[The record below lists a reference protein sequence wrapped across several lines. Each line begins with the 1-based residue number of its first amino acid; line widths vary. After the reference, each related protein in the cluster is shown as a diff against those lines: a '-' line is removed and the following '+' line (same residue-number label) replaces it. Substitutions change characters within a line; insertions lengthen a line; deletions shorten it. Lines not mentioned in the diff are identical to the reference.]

1 MNTDLVRRLVC
12 RPGGSH
18 HESPSRSRHHHRV
31 PRVLRAVGLV
41 SLLTAGFTGFA
52 YPASA
57 TVVALWHMDEP
68 TGPGNLAGG
77 TMIDSAGAVGGTNNG
92 TIGGTVT
99 SDAGLVSGNAYA
111 FGGTSSYVEVPD
123 NGSLDPVAQNMA
135 VAATVR
141 TVGGTMPDDSYD
153 LVRKGLTTTA
163 GGDWKMEIKRAAD
176 PTVGKLNC
184 VFKGVM
190 ADGRRVAVARI
201 ANVNL
206 NDGRQH
212 TVKCIKTPT
221 SVQAVVDG
229 RTFTTSKT
237 TGSIDNNAAVIV
249 GAKSA
254 SDDVLQGTMDEVSV
268 DIG

>member
-1 MNTDLVRRLVC
+1 MQR
-12 RPGGSH
+12 SH
-18 HESPSRSRHHHRV
+18 HENASRSRCRHQGSRV
-31 PRVLRAVGLV
+31 VRSIGLS
-41 SLLTAGFTGFA
+41 SLFAAGFTMFA
-52 YPASA
+52 SPASA
-57 TVVALWHMDEP
+57 AVVAMWRMDEP
-68 TGPGNLAGG
+68 SGAV
-77 TMIDSAGAVGGTNNG
+77 TMADSAGTGGTNNG
-92 TIGGTVT
+92 KIGGTVST
-99 SDAGLVSGNAYA
+99 GEPGLGSGNAYR
-111 FGGTSSYVEVPD
+111 FGGATSYVEVAD
-123 NGSLDPVAQNMA
+123 NGSLDPVAQNMT
-135 VAATVR
+135 VTATVK

-163 GGDWKMEIKRAAD
+163 GGDWKMEIKRASD
-176 PTVGKLNC
+176 ETVGKLNC

-212 TVKCIKTPT
+212 TVECKKTPS

-229 RTFTTSKT
+229 RTFTTSKV
-237 TGSIDNNAAVIV
+237 TGWIDNNAAVII

-254 SDDVLQGTMDEVSV
+254 TDDVLQGTLDEVSV